1 MLFNDNYIFMEVYP
15 LVKMDKDFDAIFSN
29 LYSKYYSFLFSY
41 IFSIIHDPD
50 ITEDLVH
57 DIFLR
62 LYRLRNLETDS
73 LKIRNYLKKAA
84 RNIAIDYLRKITRE
98 EVRQKKIITE
108 LKEFNGDFYSCIEN
122 YTIEGEVISTVN
134 DVLEEFSEKKKNIF
148 KGRFFEN
155 KTFRQL
161 SREEKISHY

>member
-1 MLFNDNYIFMEVYP
+1 MEVYP

-84 RNIAIDYLRKITRE
+84 RNIAIDYLRK
-98 EVRQKKIITE
+98 
-108 LKEFNGDFYSCIEN
+108 
-122 YTIEGEVISTVN
+122 
-134 DVLEEFSEKKKNIF
+134 
-148 KGRFFEN
+148 
-155 KTFRQL
+155 
-161 SREEKISHY
+161 